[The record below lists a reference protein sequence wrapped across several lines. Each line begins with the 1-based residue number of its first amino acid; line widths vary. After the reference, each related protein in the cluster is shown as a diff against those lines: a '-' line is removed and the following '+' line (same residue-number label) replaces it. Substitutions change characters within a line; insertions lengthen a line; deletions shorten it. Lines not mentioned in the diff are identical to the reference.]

1 MTSQLCHNFQ
11 AIQAVHGADDVTSP
25 HFKSLVNS
33 LSVCVPQVDGLIA
46 VPRFVVIALTL
57 LSVRVTNVVS
67 VLLFELLVVNVIFPC
82 ELSLPES
89 K

>member
-1 MTSQLCHNFQ
+1 MILARTWRC
-11 AIQAVHGADDVTSP
+11 
-25 HFKSLVNS
+25 
-33 LSVCVPQVDGLIA
+33 QVDGLIA

-67 VLLFELLVVNVIFPC
+67 VLLFELLVVNVIFPG

-89 K
+89 KRLIQSQADSF